1 MKRINWHR
9 LNVWVSVARNERAW
23 LRTYDAG
30 LKTAQ
35 HVQRIGAAV
44 LAMQR
49 NVVILHHRLQAV
61 EAKLGIVPADPQ
73 LVVRERTERMDC

>member
-1 MKRINWHR
+1 MKVNWHR

-35 HVQRIGAAV
+35 HVQS
-44 LAMQR
+44 LASAMLATQR
-49 NVVILHHRLQAV
+49 NQLILHTRLQAV
-61 EAKLGIVPADPQ
+61 EQKVGITSADPQ
-73 LVVRERTERMDC
+73 LIVTTKERMQA